1 MKIHTRSALTLAAPL
16 LLAFVPAADELRF
29 DPKPGTEVAK
39 KLDIGLEL
47 SVDDISVDMNGQPLP
62 PEALGQIQDQA
73 LNLAFVLEVTEKLA
87 GVKDGRAT
95 DLLRTFDKVKLKAE
109 FGSESKDESIDKME
123 GKTVRFQWD
132 EDKSEYK
139 KTWHECSGEDGVL
152 EALSADM
159 ELSALL
165 PEKKVAKGDKWEV
178 SGSHVLS
185 LLVPGVQGGNM
196 DLSKANLG
204 GAESKAAQIMIDEIQ
219 PQLEEGLKH
228 LKVIC
233 EYDGSHEVEGQSIAD
248 VKVHLEGELKL
259 DLGPMIERIAEEE
272 GGGVKPEV
280 SATVSLGLKGDGK
293 LGWNAATRMLQ
304 DYELDSDLS
313 LDLKSDAQVDQ
324 GGQQMKFHASL
335 KVGGKGTW
343 KLASTKH

>member
-39 KLDIGLEL
+39 KLDVGLEL
-47 SVDDISVDMNGQPLP
+47 SVDDVSIDMNGQPLP
-62 PEALGQIQDQA
+62 PEAIGQLQDQA
-73 LNLAFVLEVTEKLA
+73 LNLALALEVTEKLT

-123 GKTVRFQWD
+123 GKTVRFLWD
-132 EDKSEYK
+132 DEKGEYK
-139 KTWHECSGEDGVL
+139 KSWHECSGEDGVL
-152 EALSADM
+152 DALSADM

-165 PEKKVAKGDKWEV
+165 PEKKVSKGDKWEV
-178 SGSHVLS
+178 GGSHMLS
-185 LLVPGVQGGNM
+185 LLLPGVQGGPL

-204 GAESKAAQIMIDEIQ
+204 ASESKAAQIMIDEIQ

-233 EYDGSHEVEGQSIAD
+233 EYDGSHEVEGQSVAD
-248 VKVHLEGELKL
+248 VKLHLEGELKL

-272 GGGVKPEV
+272 GGGVKPDV
-280 SATVSLGLKGDGK
+280 SATVTFGLKGDGK
-293 LGWNAATRMLQ
+293 LSWNAASKMLQ
-304 DYELDSDLS
+304 DYELESDLS
-313 LDLKSDAQVDQ
+313 IALAADAQVSE
-324 GGQQMKFHASL
+324 GGQDMKFHASL
-335 KVGGKGTW
+335 KVGGKGSW
-343 KLASTKH
+343 KLASAKH